1 VTSVSSAPAGLEMTY
16 QMQVVRQSG
25 SWYVK
30 GIGTSL
36 QQLASP

>member
-1 VTSVSSAPAGLEMTY
+1 MTY
-16 QMQVVRQSG
+16 QMQVIRQSG

-36 QQLASP
+36 QQLAPP